1 MELIRTVIAKFSFN
15 RCFLAWDSFECHM
28 IQSTKELLK
37 NYNVD
42 SVIVPGGCTPYIQAP
57 DESWNKPFKAHL
69 ISEYDKWL
77 SSGIHQYTKAENMKA
92 PPRRKFVEW
101 FLEAWNKLS

>member
-1 MELIRTVIAKFSFN
+1 
-15 RCFLAWDSFECHM
+15 M

-57 DESWNKPFKAHL
+57 DVSWNKPFKAHL